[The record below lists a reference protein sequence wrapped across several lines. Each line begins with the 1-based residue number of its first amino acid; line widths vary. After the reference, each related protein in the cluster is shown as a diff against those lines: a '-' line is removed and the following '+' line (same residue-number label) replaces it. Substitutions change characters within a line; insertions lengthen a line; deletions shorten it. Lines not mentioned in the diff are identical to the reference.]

1 MIQEFALNK
10 ELRNIGLKKK
20 SIIIECINDEDAPKS
35 GGFPEA
41 YIHSFLL
48 NPRCIINESWT
59 YCVLAFRVL
68 MPKKNCVF
76 IYIQRFNRRQVHLIF
91 TGP

>member
-1 MIQEFALNK
+1 MMKMHLNLGDS
-10 ELRNIGLKKK
+10 LR
-20 SIIIECINDEDAPKS
+20 PT
-35 GGFPEA
+35 FTV
-41 YIHSFLL
+41 
-48 NPRCIINESWT
+48 IINESWT

-68 MPKKNCVF
+68 MPKKNCMF

>member
-1 MIQEFALNK
+1 MMKMHLNLGDS
-10 ELRNIGLKKK
+10 LR
-20 SIIIECINDEDAPKS
+20 PT
-35 GGFPEA
+35 F
-41 YIHSFLL
+41 SFLL

-76 IYIQRFNRRQVHLIF
+76 IYIQRFNRSQVHLIF